1 MFLFHKLSSESVY
14 KQNKQVNSSL
24 VGSRWSEET
33 PNKSKYY
40 IWKHLHLHSTYI
52 CDDTLPEKL
61 VFLKSL
67 QRSMTYLSKDSSS
80 SARGVF
86 VPHWSDII
94 ELSLRRDLAL
104 AWLCGLWWLTV
115 GRKVSPTHGR
125 PIEASAQEDTA
136 DLSESNTCQVSLRS
150 WRHMRYAKPS
160 ALTANLRWAI
170 VRGTAGLHKEPPGAR
185 AQQTCLFCVRQRSY
199 PPTRAARG
207 RGKEREGGTDVL

>member
-1 MFLFHKLSSESVY
+1 
-14 KQNKQVNSSL
+14 
-24 VGSRWSEET
+24 
-33 PNKSKYY
+33 
-40 IWKHLHLHSTYI
+40 
-52 CDDTLPEKL
+52 
-61 VFLKSL
+61 
-67 QRSMTYLSKDSSS
+67 MTFLSKDSSS

-94 ELSLRRDLAL
+94 GLSLRRDLAL
-104 AWLCGLWWLTV
+104 VWLCGPWWLTV
-115 GRKVSPTHGR
+115 GRKVSPTYKR
-125 PIEASAQEDTA
+125 PAEASAQEDTT

-185 AQQTCLFCVRQRSY
+185 AQQTCLFCIRQRSH